1 MAAKNTVA
9 SLSAKLAEVEALLAA
24 HNAQLAAFGARIDAA
39 QTMVT
44 ASAPK
49 SAAVVYVDGK
59 PFFTALTHS
68 AAYKLMVA
76 VKAKGHRS
84 VYKPLH

>member
-1 MAAKNTVA
+1 MARTNWKAKYEA
-9 SLSAKLAEVEALLAA
+9 AAAELEALK
-24 HNAQLAAFGARIDAA
+24 AQRV
-39 QTMVT
+39 VT
-44 ASAPK
+44 HSSAPK
-49 SAAVVYVDGK
+49 AAALVYVDGR

>member
-1 MAAKNTVA
+1 MSTKPTVA
-9 SLSAKLAEVEALLAA
+9 SINAKLAALEERMAEYSAKVDAFNTRVAAA
-24 HNAQLAAFGARIDAA
+24 HTIATND
-39 QTMVT
+39 
-44 ASAPK
+44 APK
-49 SAAVVYVDGK
+49 SAALVYVDGV